1 MVMMMVMM
9 MMMLTMEMA
18 MAMTLTMANC
28 YEAEEDEEEDDNDD
42 DNRKHFMVIIK
53 IGHYIYRHIALVAMV
68 VAGSIRSLCHY
79 LLPMVHPIS
88 PYRHCVMA
96 IRDIS
101 VISCTSMWRGSVL
114 YP

>member
-18 MAMTLTMANC
+18 MTLTMANC
-28 YEAEEDEEEDDNDD
+28 YEEEDDNDY